1 MSFIYCHNPS
11 LGLATEARGLARVR
25 AKKKEVRELKQEEAR
40 ELKQEEARELRQEEA
55 RESRQKE
62 ARESHHILS
71 GVQESVRKCE
81 GVSLHTPKATLT

>member
-1 MSFIYCHNPS
+1 
-11 LGLATEARGLARVR
+11 VR